1 MKLRTFIYAALFA
14 EIAVLG
20 AAGAA
25 TTIVRPPCYSGS
37 RAYLLAANAGAV
49 IDVKDHRDQANGGGA
64 AVVVFRPR
72 KENGWAS
79 QRLLARFD
87 LAVALNDK
95 PVVVRNSGQTCRA
108 PH

>member
-1 MKLRTFIYAALFA
+1 MKIRPLFYGILIA
-14 EIAVLG
+14 EIVALG
-20 AAGAA
+20 AAAAA
-25 TTIVRPPCYSGS
+25 TTILRPPCYSGS

-49 IDVKDHRDQANGGGA
+49 IDVKRHANGASGS
-64 AVVVFRPR
+64 AVVIFRPR

-87 LAVALNDK
+87 LAVELNDT

-108 PH
+108 PR

>member
-1 MKLRTFIYAALFA
+1 MKVRPFFYGILIA
-14 EIAVLG
+14 EIVALG
-20 AAGAA
+20 AAAAA
-25 TTIVRPPCYSGS
+25 TTILRPSCYSGS
-37 RAYLLAANAGAV
+37 QAYLLAANAGAV
-49 IDVKDHRDQANGGGA
+49 IDVKKHDDGTSRS

-72 KENGWAS
+72 KEKGWAS

-87 LAVALNDK
+87 LAVELNDN

>member
-1 MKLRTFIYAALFA
+1 MKLRPFIYAALFVEVA
-14 EIAVLG
+14 IFG
-20 AAGAA
+20 AAAA
-25 TTIVRPPCYSGS
+25 GTTILRPPCYSGS

-49 IDVKDHRDQANGGGA
+49 IDVREHEDKSSGS

-79 QRLLARFD
+79 QRILSRFD
-87 LAVALNDK
+87 LAVELNDK

-108 PH
+108 SQ